1 MRHSIM
7 KHRHHFSFSLTLL
20 TCLLACF
27 MRVKAQQP
35 SWNATGSLG
44 AARTLHTATLLA
56 NGKVLVVGGLSVIN
70 PCCRVA
76 GSAELYDPATGQWSE
91 TCSPITP
98 RYNHAALRLANGKVL
113 IVGGIGG
120 PISPT
125 NAEIYDPD
133 TGVWTTAGNP
143 GDIFLAPKAAL
154 LTDGRAL

>member
-1 MRHSIM
+1 MCHCRIY
-7 KHRHHFSFSLTLL
+7 HHPYSSFAIPVL
-20 TCLLACF
+20 TCLLAGF
-27 MRVKAQQP
+27 MQVKAQQP

-76 GSAELYDPATGQWSE
+76 GSAELYVPATGQWSE

-120 PISPT
+120 
-125 NAEIYDPD
+125 
-133 TGVWTTAGNP
+133 
-143 GDIFLAPKAAL
+143 
-154 LTDGRAL
+154 